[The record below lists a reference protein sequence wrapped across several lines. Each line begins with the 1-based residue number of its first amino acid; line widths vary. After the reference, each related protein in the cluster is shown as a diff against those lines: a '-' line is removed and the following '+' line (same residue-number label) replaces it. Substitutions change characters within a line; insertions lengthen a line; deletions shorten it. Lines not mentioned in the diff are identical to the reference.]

1 MQFLNP
7 SLLWALSLMI
17 IPIII
22 HLFNFQRPKKV
33 LFTNVEFLRQVQQ
46 MSKSRNR
53 LKHILIMLARMAFIG
68 FLVLAFA
75 RPILPSKN
83 ADSASFSAK
92 QQVSIYLDNSFS
104 LQNEQDNKRLL
115 DLGATYAQTI
125 PDLFPKSATFQLLD
139 NSFEGNTNFFYP
151 KTNITDKLSTIDFS
165 GINRN
170 VEEIHKKQLRT
181 FEAKSNQEG
190 AKGGHIFW
198 IADFQKN
205 RIPNLG
211 EIEFDSAYNYYVL
224 PVSPSK
230 VSTLLIDS
238 VWLDNPFVQPNTPQ
252 NITVRVRNL
261 GTEAVENKSLQLFID
276 NNQVSASVVSL
287 AAQSSKEIEMNFSV
301 TKTEGTVSAKIS
313 IEDYPVL
320 FDNDYFFT
328 LRIAPKINI
337 LNIFERQSEAQ
348 VYINNVFTNAD
359 FFVFSATSTQNLDY
373 NLLQNTDLV
382 VLEGISS
389 IDEALQRAL
398 RKFLSSGGN
407 VLVFPAPNSKPTDFN
422 SALGIS
428 VRGINGEAGVGLA
441 LLPPSENEPFFEGVF
456 EQISP
461 SMSMPIATSVWS
473 GLTSGQ
479 SILKFRNGQS
489 FLMRQQTAEGNV
501 FVCSAPL
508 ENNWSGFGKHA
519 LFVPT
524 MYKIALSSLSQ
535 ADLLAYNLEE
545 QTAILSLDSLQK
557 NSVFEL
563 VPIKNNSTQTD
574 NQNVNQANT
583 NQNSTTNNQAIIP
596 SQRIS
601 GNKIIF
607 EIPRSSLKAGVYELR
622 NKQTGEIK
630 TLLAFNYS
638 RKESY
643 LDFHTKEELTKAW
656 AEQSNVQIF
665 SLNDGDA
672 KDFATTFKEKNENIP
687 LWRYFIIAALV
698 AVFVEVVLAR
708 IFSRASE

>member
-7 SLLWALSLMI
+7 SLLWALFLLI

-33 LFTNVEFLRQVQQ
+33 VFTNVEFLRQVQQ
-46 MSKSRNR
+46 VSKSRNR
-53 LKHILIMLARMAFIG
+53 LKHILILLARMAFIA

-75 RPILPSKN
+75 RPILPSQN
-83 ADSASFSAK
+83 ADSTSLAAS

-115 DLGATYAQTI
+115 DLGATYSQTI
-125 PDLFPKSATFQLLD
+125 PDLFAKSATFQLLD

-151 KTNITDKLSTIDFS
+151 KTNINDKLSTIDFS
-165 GINRN
+165 AINRTFSE
-170 VEEIHKKQLRT
+170 VYKKQLRT
-181 FEAKSNQEG
+181 FEAKSNQGNGE
-190 AKGGHIFW
+190 GGHIFW
-198 IADFQKN
+198 ISDFQKN
-205 RIPNLG
+205 TLPNLN

-224 PVSPSK
+224 PVSPTTI
-230 VSTLLIDS
+230 STLLIDS

-252 NITVRVRNL
+252 NITIRVRNL
-261 GTEAVENKSLQLFID
+261 GTEAIENKSLQLFID

-287 AAQSSKEIEMNFSV
+287 PAQSSKEIEMNFSV
-301 TKTEGTVSAKIS
+301 TKTTGTVSAKIS

-337 LNIFERQSEAQ
+337 LNIFERQSKAQ
-348 VYINNVFTNAD
+348 TYIKNVFTNVD
-359 FFVFSATSTQNLDY
+359 FFVFFATSTQNLDY
-373 NLLQNTDLV
+373 NVLQNTDLV
-382 VLEGISS
+382 VLEGIST

-398 RKFLSSGGN
+398 RKFLSGGGN
-407 VLVFPAPNSKPTDFN
+407 VLVFPAANSKPTDFN

-428 VRGINGEAGVGLA
+428 VRGMNVEAGVGQS

-461 SMSMPIATSVWS
+461 SMSMPVATSVWS
-473 GLTSGQ
+473 GLSSGQ
-479 SILKFRNGQS
+479 SILKFRNGQP

-501 FVCSAPL
+501 FVCAAPL
-508 ENNWSGFGKHA
+508 EDNWSRFGKHA

-563 VPIKNNSTQTD
+563 VPLQ
-574 NQNVNQANT
+574 NT
-583 NQNSTTNNQAIIP
+583 NQNTNQTNQNSIANNQAIIP

-622 NKQTGEIK
+622 NKQTGETE

-643 LDFHTKEELTKAW
+643 LDFHTKEELTKTW
-656 AEQSNVQIF
+656 GEKPNVQIF
-665 SLNDGDA
+665 SLDEEDA
-672 KDFATTFKEKNENIP
+672 QDFAATFKEKNENIP
-687 LWRYFIIAALV
+687 LWRYFIIAALI

-708 IFSRASE
+708 IFSKAS

>member
-33 LFTNVEFLRQVQQ
+33 LFTNVEFLKQVQQ
-46 MSKSRNR
+46 ASKSRNR

-68 FLVLAFA
+68 LLVLAFA

-83 ADSASFSAK
+83 ADSSSISAR

-170 VEEIHKKQLRT
+170 IEEIYKKQLQT
-181 FEAKSNQEG
+181 FEANQEG
-190 AKGGHIFW
+190 TKGGNIFW
-198 IADFQKN
+198 ISDFQKN
-205 RIPNLG
+205 TLPNLN

-252 NITVRVRNL
+252 NITIRVRNL
-261 GTEAVENKSLQLFID
+261 GTEAIENKSLQLFID

-287 AAQSSKEIEMNFSV
+287 PAQSSKEIEMNFSI
-301 TKTEGTVSAKIS
+301 TKTTGTVSAKIS

-348 VYINNVFTNAD
+348 TYTNNVFTNAD

-428 VRGINGEAGVGLA
+428 VRGINAEAGVGLA

-461 SMSMPIATSVWS
+461 SMSMPVATSVWS
-473 GLTSGQ
+473 GLSSGQ
-479 SILKFRNGQS
+479 SILKFRNGQP

-563 VPIKNNSTQTD
+563 VPLQNNSTQEATSL
-574 NQNVNQANT
+574 
-583 NQNSTTNNQAIIP
+583 NSTNNQAIIP

-607 EIPRSSLKAGVYELR
+607 EIPRSSLKAGVYQLR
-622 NKQTGEIK
+622 NKQTGKIE

-656 AEQSNVQIF
+656 AEKSNVQVF

-672 KDFATTFKEKNENIP
+672 QDFATTFKEKNENIP

-708 IFSRASE
+708 VFSRASE

>member
-7 SLLWALSLMI
+7 SLLWALFLLI

-22 HLFNFQRPKKV
+22 HIFNFQRPKKV
-33 LFTNVEFLRQVQQ
+33 LFTNVEFLKQVQQ
-46 MSKSRNR
+46 VSKSRNR
-53 LKHILIMLARMAFIG
+53 LKHILIMLARMAFIA

-83 ADSASFSAK
+83 SDAASFSAR

-125 PDLFPKSATFQLLD
+125 PELFPKSATFQLLD

-151 KTNITDKLSTIDFS
+151 KTNINDKLSTIDFS
-165 GINRN
+165 GINRSFSE
-170 VEEIHKKQLRT
+170 VYKKQLRT

-190 AKGGHIFW
+190 TGTKGGHIFW
-198 IADFQKN
+198 ISDFQKN
-205 RIPNLG
+205 TLPNLN

-224 PVSPSK
+224 PVSPNTI
-230 VSTLLIDS
+230 STLLVDS

-261 GTEAVENKSLQLFID
+261 GTEAIENKSLQLFID

-287 AAQSSKEIEMNFSV
+287 PAQSSKEIEMNFSV
-301 TKTEGTVSAKIS
+301 TKTGGTVSAKIS

-348 VYINNVFTNAD
+348 TYIKNVFTNAD

-373 NLLQNTDLV
+373 NVLQNTDLV
-382 VLEGISS
+382 VLEGIAT

-398 RKFLSSGGN
+398 RKFLSGGGN
-407 VLVFPAPNSKPTDFN
+407 VLVFPAANSKPTDFN

-428 VRGINGEAGVGLA
+428 VRSINAEAGVGLS

-461 SMSMPIATSVWS
+461 SMSMPVATSVWS
-473 GLTSGQ
+473 GLSSGQ
-479 SILKFRNGQS
+479 SILKFRNGQP
-489 FLMRQQTAEGNV
+489 FLMRQQTTEGNV

-563 VPIKNNSTQTD
+563 VPL
-574 NQNVNQANT
+574 QNTTTGQANST
-583 NQNSTTNNQAIIP
+583 NQNSIINNQGIIP

-607 EIPRSSLKAGVYELR
+607 EVPRSSLKAGVYQLR
-622 NKQTGEIK
+622 NKQTQKIE

-643 LDFHTKEELTKAW
+643 LDFYTKEELIKAW
-656 AEQSNVQIF
+656 TEKPNVQIF
-665 SLNDGDA
+665 SLDGENA

-687 LWRYFIIAALV
+687 LWRYFLIAALV

-708 IFSRASE
+708 VFSRASE

>member
-17 IPIII
+17 IPVII

-33 LFTNVEFLRQVQQ
+33 LFTNVEFLKEVQQ

-68 FLVLAFA
+68 LLVLAFA
-75 RPILPSKN
+75 RPILPSQN
-83 ADSASFSAK
+83 LDVSSISAS

-125 PDLFPKSATFQLLD
+125 PELFPKSATFQFLD

-151 KTNITDKLSTIDFS
+151 KTTISDRLSTIDFS

-170 VEEIHKKQLRT
+170 FTEVYKKQLRT
-181 FEAKSNQEG
+181 FESKLNQSTG
-190 AKGGHIFW
+190 KGGHIFW
-198 IADFQKN
+198 VSDFQKN
-205 RIPNLG
+205 IIPNLG

-224 PVSPSK
+224 PVSPTQTSN
-230 VSTLLIDS
+230 LLVDS
-238 VWLDNPFVQPNTPQ
+238 VWLENPFVQPNAPQ
-252 NITVRVRNL
+252 NITIRVRNL
-261 GTEAVENKSLQLFID
+261 GTETIENKSLQLFID
-276 NNQVSASVVSL
+276 NKQVSASVVSL
-287 AAQSSKEIEMNFSV
+287 PAQSSKEVEMNFSV
-301 TKTEGTVSAKIS
+301 TKTEGTISAKIS

-337 LNIFERQSEAQ
+337 LNIFEKKSESQ
-348 VYINNVFTNAD
+348 TYIKNVFTNAD

-373 NLLQNTDLV
+373 NVLQNTDLV
-382 VLEGISS
+382 VLDGISS
-389 IDEALQRAL
+389 IDETLQRTL

-407 VLVFPAPNSKPTDFN
+407 VLVFPASTSKATDFN

-428 VRGINGEAGVGLA
+428 VRGTNAEAGVGLS

-473 GLTSGQ
+473 GLSSGQ
-479 SILKFRNGQS
+479 SILKFRNGQP

-501 FVCSAPL
+501 FVCAAPL
-508 ENNWSGFGKHA
+508 EENWSGFGKHA

-563 VPIKNNSTQTD
+563 VLLQNNST
-574 NQNVNQANT
+574 T
-583 NQNSTTNNQAIIP
+583 NQNSNQGIIP
-596 SQRIS
+596 AQRIS

-622 NKQTGEIK
+622 NKQTQKAE

-656 AEQSNVQIF
+656 AEKSNVQIF
-665 SLNDGDA
+665 SLDGEDA
-672 KDFATTFKEKNENIP
+672 KDFVTTFKEQNSTIP

-698 AVFVEVVLAR
+698 AVFVEIILAR
-708 IFSRASE
+708 VFSRA

>member
-7 SLLWALSLMI
+7 SLLWALSLII

-46 MSKSRNR
+46 VSKSRNR
-53 LKHILIMLARMAFIG
+53 LKHILIMLARMAFIA

-75 RPILPSKN
+75 RPILPSQN
-83 ADSASFSAK
+83 ADSSSLSAS

-125 PDLFPKSATFQLLD
+125 PELFPKSATFQLLD

-151 KTNITDKLSTIDFS
+151 KTSITDKLSTIDFS
-165 GINRN
+165 GINRSFS
-170 VEEIHKKQLRT
+170 EIHKKQLRT
-181 FEAKSNQEG
+181 FEAKSNQSNGE
-190 AKGGHIFW
+190 GGHIFW
-198 IADFQKN
+198 VSDFQKN
-205 RIPNLG
+205 TIPNLN

-224 PVSPSK
+224 PVSPTTI
-230 VSTLLIDS
+230 STLLIDS
-238 VWLDNPFVQPNTPQ
+238 VWLDNPFVQPNAPQ
-252 NITVRVRNL
+252 NITIRVRNL
-261 GTEAVENKSLQLFID
+261 GTESVENKSLQLFID

-287 AAQSSKEIEMNFSV
+287 PAQSSKEIEMNFSV
-301 TKTEGTVSAKIS
+301 TKTTGTVSAKIS

-328 LRIAPKINI
+328 LRIAPKISI
-337 LNIFERQSEAQ
+337 LNIFEKQSEAQ
-348 VYINNVFTNAD
+348 TYIKNVFTNAD

-373 NLLQNTDLV
+373 NVLQNTDLV

-389 IDEALQRAL
+389 MDEALQRAL

-407 VLVFPAPNSKPTDFN
+407 VLVFPATNSKPTDFN

-428 VRGINGEAGVGLA
+428 VRGINAEAGVGLA
-441 LLPPSENEPFFEGVF
+441 LSPPSENEPFFEGVF

-461 SMSMPIATSVWS
+461 SMSMPVATSVWS

-479 SILKFRNGQS
+479 SILKFRNGQP

-501 FVCSAPL
+501 FVCAAPL

-524 MYKIALSSLSQ
+524 MYKIALSSLAQ
-535 ADLLAYNLEE
+535 ADLLAYDLEE

-557 NSVFEL
+557 NSIFEL
-563 VPIKNNSTQTD
+563 VPLQSNP
-574 NQNVNQANT
+574 NQNVNQANV
-583 NQNSTTNNQAIIP
+583 NQNSIPNNQAIIP

-601 GNKIIF
+601 GNKVIF

-622 NKQTGEIK
+622 NKQTGKVE

-643 LDFHTKEELTKAW
+643 LDFHTKEELIKGW
-656 AEQSNVQIF
+656 VEKPNVQVF
-665 SLNDGDA
+665 SLDDGDA
-672 KDFATTFKEKNENIP
+672 KDFAKDFKEKNENIP
-687 LWRYFIIAALV
+687 LWRYFIIASLI

-708 IFSRASE
+708 VFSRASE

>member
-46 MSKSRNR
+46 ASKSRNR

-68 FLVLAFA
+68 LLVLAFA

-83 ADSASFSAK
+83 ADSSSISAR

-165 GINRN
+165 GINHN
-170 VEEIHKKQLRT
+170 IEEIYKKQLQT
-181 FEAKSNQEG
+181 FEANQEG
-190 AKGGHIFW
+190 TKGGNIFW
-198 IADFQKN
+198 ISDFQKN
-205 RIPNLG
+205 TLPNLN

-252 NITVRVRNL
+252 NITIRVRNL
-261 GTEAVENKSLQLFID
+261 GTEAIENKSLQLFID

-287 AAQSSKEIEMNFSV
+287 PAQSSKEIEMNFSI
-301 TKTEGTVSAKIS
+301 TKTTGTVSAKIS

-348 VYINNVFTNAD
+348 TYINNVFTNAD

-382 VLEGISS
+382 VLEGIYS

-398 RKFLSSGGN
+398 RKFLTSGGN
-407 VLVFPAPNSKPTDFN
+407 VLVFPAPNSKPIDFN

-428 VRGINGEAGVGLA
+428 IRGINAEAGVGLA

-461 SMSMPIATSVWS
+461 SMSMPVATSVWS
-473 GLTSGQ
+473 GLSSGQ
-479 SILKFRNGQS
+479 SILKFRNGQP

-563 VPIKNNSTQTD
+563 VPLQNNSTQE
-574 NQNVNQANT
+574 VASP
-583 NQNSTTNNQAIIP
+583 NSTNNQAIIP

-607 EIPRSSLKAGVYELR
+607 EIPRSSLKAGVYQLR
-622 NKQTGEIK
+622 NKQTRKIE

-656 AEQSNVQIF
+656 AEKSNVQIF

-672 KDFATTFKEKNENIP
+672 QDFATTFKEKNENIP

-708 IFSRASE
+708 VFSRSN

>member
-1 MQFLNP
+1 
-7 SLLWALSLMI
+7 
-17 IPIII
+17 
-22 HLFNFQRPKKV
+22 
-33 LFTNVEFLRQVQQ
+33 
-46 MSKSRNR
+46 
-53 LKHILIMLARMAFIG
+53 
-68 FLVLAFA
+68 LVLAFA

-83 ADSASFSAK
+83 ADSSSLSAR

-125 PDLFPKSATFQLLD
+125 PDLFSKSATFQLLD
-139 NSFEGNTNFFYP
+139 NSFEGNTHFFYP
-151 KTNITDKLSTIDFS
+151 KTNISDKLSTIDFS

-170 VEEIHKKQLRT
+170 VEEIYKKQLRT

-198 IADFQKN
+198 ISDFQKN
-205 RIPNLG
+205 TLPNLN

-224 PVSPSK
+224 PVSPTK

-238 VWLDNPFVQPNTPQ
+238 VWLDNPFVQPNTLQ

-287 AAQSSKEIEMNFSV
+287 PAQSSKEIEMNFSV
-301 TKTEGTVSAKIS
+301 TKTEGTISAKIS

-337 LNIFERQSEAQ
+337 LNIFEKQSEAQ
-348 VYINNVFTNAD
+348 IYINNVFTNAD

-407 VLVFPAPNSKPTDFN
+407 VLVFPAANSKPTDFN

-428 VRGINGEAGVGLA
+428 VRGINAEAGVGLA

-461 SMSMPIATSVWS
+461 SMSMPVATSVWS
-473 GLTSGQ
+473 GLSSGQ
-479 SILKFRNGQS
+479 PILKFRNGQP

-508 ENNWSGFGKHA
+508 GNNWSGFGKHA

-563 VPIKNNSTQTD
+563 VPIKNNSIQE
-574 NQNVNQANT
+574 AT

-607 EIPRSSLKAGVYELR
+607 EIPRSSLKAGVYQLR
-622 NKQTGEIK
+622 NKQTQRVE

-643 LDFHTKEELTKAW
+643 LDFHTQEELTKAW
-656 AEQSNVQIF
+656 AEKPNVQIF

-672 KDFATTFKEKNENIP
+672 KDFATTFKEKNANIP
-687 LWRYFIIAALV
+687 LWRYFIVAALV
-698 AVFVEVVLAR
+698 AVLVEVVLAR
-708 IFSRASE
+708 VFSRSN

>member
-33 LFTNVEFLRQVQQ
+33 LFTNVEFLKQVQQ
-46 MSKSRNR
+46 ASKSRNR

-68 FLVLAFA
+68 LLVLAFA

-83 ADSASFSAK
+83 ADSSSISAR

-170 VEEIHKKQLRT
+170 IEEIYKKQLQT
-181 FEAKSNQEG
+181 FEANQEG
-190 AKGGHIFW
+190 TKGGNIFW
-198 IADFQKN
+198 ISDFQKN
-205 RIPNLG
+205 TLPNLN

-252 NITVRVRNL
+252 NITIRVRNL
-261 GTEAVENKSLQLFID
+261 GTEAIENKSLQLFID

-287 AAQSSKEIEMNFSV
+287 PAQSSKEIEMNFSI
-301 TKTEGTVSAKIS
+301 TKTTGTVSAKIS

-348 VYINNVFTNAD
+348 TYTNNVFTNAD

-428 VRGINGEAGVGLA
+428 VRGINAEAGVGLA

-461 SMSMPIATSVWS
+461 SMSMPVATSVWS
-473 GLTSGQ
+473 GLSSGQ
-479 SILKFRNGQS
+479 SILKFRNGQP

-563 VPIKNNSTQTD
+563 VPLQNNSTQET
-574 NQNVNQANT
+574 A
-583 NQNSTTNNQAIIP
+583 NQNSTNNQAIIP

-607 EIPRSSLKAGVYELR
+607 EIPRSSLKAGVYQLR
-622 NKQTGEIK
+622 NKQTGKIE

-656 AEQSNVQIF
+656 AEKSNVQVF

-672 KDFATTFKEKNENIP
+672 QDFATTFKEKNENIP

-708 IFSRASE
+708 VFSRASE